1 MCKAT
6 SEKSKCEKAQVI
18 LKERSSFRRPYSS
31 VSRSIDP
38 RVRDFQ
44 IVDYIVPEFQI
55 VEYTVTEFQIV
66 DYTVNQF
73 QTVDSAVHD
82 FQIVDYTVAL
92 F

>member
-1 MCKAT
+1 MNVLLYYT
-6 SEKSKCEKAQVI
+6 VPPSQSPT
-18 LKERSSFRRPYSS
+18 LLYERSSFRRPYSS

-66 DYTVNQF
+66 DYTVDEF
-73 QTVDSAVHD
+73 HIVDSE
-82 FQIVDYTVAL
+82 
-92 F
+92 